1 MSHHAKPFDFHPTD
15 GSTIG
20 LQERLVSWCKRYLR
34 DLKGGI
40 YVYPHQTSAGKQTA
54 PSLRYHLLSQS
65 VCAAVRTF
73 GANTDFG
80 ARIRHSEANP
90 KAIRDLPT
98 QDQARTQFYLGLY
111 ADDVRFL
118 EHLIDK
124 LGNEPA
130 REEQAIW
137 RTFSK
142 KLFTERR
149 PSTGAKP
156 LEYAAAIAF
165 EWSGR
170 NSSLP
175 TPASRTSCN

>member
-98 QDQARTQFYLGLY
+98 QDQARTQFYLDLY

-142 KLFTERR
+142 KLFTERK